1 MSQNTFTDMIYK
13 SRQIILEILESQGF
27 NINDYSENGKIIIRK
42 DYYKKIANETLDS
55 NLDLD
60 YFRNKFETDVIK
72 DNIIVDDIDDIRQV
86 NKHSRS
92 AYPEHIVLDGYFVNY
107 RQWTPGSE
115 FSLSHTITKRNLLNY
130 WLDFSISDSSKIE
143 AFYWGVGNNNPIEAK
158 ITEKN
163 NINKVR
169 VLLKN
174 DNKMDL
180 SKEVY
185 INGLSYT
192 PRPNLKIMVRTLL
205 ERGDKD
211 YIFLDQYDYDKNNT
225 DVQTLF
231 GKRNKHF

>member
-1 MSQNTFTDMIYK
+1 M
-13 SRQIILEILESQGF
+13 L
-27 NINDYSENGKIIIRK
+27 
-42 DYYKKIANETLDS
+42 
-55 NLDLD
+55 
-60 YFRNKFETDVIK
+60 
-72 DNIIVDDIDDIRQV
+72 
-86 NKHSRS
+86 
-92 AYPEHIVLDGYFVNY
+92 YPDHIVLDGYFNNH

-115 FSLSHTITKRNLLNY
+115 FSLSDTITKRNLLNY
-130 WLDFSISDSSKIE
+130 WLDFSISDSSKIG
-143 AFYWGVGNNNPIEAK
+143 AFYWGNSNPIEAK
-158 ITEKN
+158 ITGKN
-163 NINKVR
+163 IINITLPNNLDKVR

-225 DVQTLF
+225 DVKTLF
-231 GKRNKHF
+231 GKRNKHFLNYIADLILISISF